1 MSDTRILQKA
11 NGAVGRYNYGAF
23 KFNASCDEHA
33 RRMVVAHLEQE
44 VKKDQ
49 PFQHD
54 PLTPRMRLKL
64 GPEEAER
71 QARDLCPVYKAKAE
85 AGKRL
90 EANNATA
97 TKKKGKK
104 R

>member
-11 NGAVGRYNYGAF
+11 NGALGRYNYGAF

-33 RRMVVAHLEQE
+33 KRMVDAHLEQE
-44 VKKDQ
+44 ARKSE
-49 PFQHD
+49 PFQDD

-71 QARDLCPVYKAKAE
+71 QARALCPVYKAKAE
-85 AGKRL
+85 AREKVG
-90 EANNATA
+90 ANNATA

-104 R
+104 K